1 MNIDTTTPVCVTGAT
16 GYVAGVLVK
25 DLLDKGLAVHAA
37 IRDPS
42 KTDRLKYLTDIADA
56 SKGSIKFFKAD
67 LLEEGS
73 YLEAIKGCSVVFHT
87 ASPFMTDVPK
97 GKEQEMLLDPAVK
110 GTKNVLKSCSEV
122 ESVKRVVLTSSM
134 YAVCVDAQDT
144 HDVEKCD
151 ESCWNTQASKDYN
164 PYAFSK
170 VLAEKAAWEF
180 VKEDSV
186 KYNLIVI
193 NPSFVMGPGLK
204 AHPTSESFQF
214 VQNIGNG
221 LMKYGCPNFGLGVV
235 DVRNVAEAHVNAAFM
250 PEAEGR
256 HIISGTNTN
265 ILSMCQ
271 AIKGYPDYP
280 LPKNSAPKL
289 LVRLLGPLMGMS
301 RKSVKRSCDIEM
313 KLDTTKSVEKLKITY
328 IPLEKTMTEM
338 FAQEIQYGLIKVP

>member
-1 MNIDTTTPVCVTGAT
+1 M
-16 GYVAGVLVK
+16 
-25 DLLDKGLAVHAA
+25 
-37 IRDPS
+37 
-42 KTDRLKYLTDIADA
+42 TDIADA

-186 KYNLIVI
+186 KYYLVVI
-193 NPSFVMGPGLK
+193 NPSFVMGPGALC
-204 AHPTSESFQF
+204 FCM
-214 VQNIGNG
+214 
-221 LMKYGCPNFGLGVV
+221 L
-235 DVRNVAEAHVNAAFM
+235 DVF
-250 PEAEGR
+250 
-256 HIISGTNTN
+256 
-265 ILSMCQ
+265 
-271 AIKGYPDYP
+271 
-280 LPKNSAPKL
+280 
-289 LVRLLGPLMGMS
+289 
-301 RKSVKRSCDIEM
+301 
-313 KLDTTKSVEKLKITY
+313 
-328 IPLEKTMTEM
+328 
-338 FAQEIQYGLIKVP
+338 